1 MVFEKLKQ
9 IFCEEF
15 EIDDNDISLDAV
27 LTIDLGLGDI
37 DLIDLVMSIE
47 DEFNIELPDEALEEI
62 STVADLVKYIEEN
75 I

>member
-15 EIDDNDISLDAV
+15 EIVDNDFSPDAV
-27 LTIDLGLGDI
+27 LTLDLGLSDI
-37 DLIDLVMSIE
+37 DLIDMVMSIE
-47 DEFNIELPDEALEEI
+47 DEFGIELPDEALEDI
-62 STVADLVKYIEEN
+62 RTVADLVKYIEEN

>member
-15 EIDDNDISLDAV
+15 EIDDNDLSPDAV
-27 LTIDLGLGDI
+27 LTLDLGLSDI
-37 DLIDLVMSIE
+37 DLIDMVMSIE
-47 DEFNIELPDEALEEI
+47 DEFGIELPDEALEDI
-62 STVADLVKYIEEN
+62 RTVADLVKYIEEN

>member
-15 EIDDNDISLDAV
+15 EIDDNDLSPDAV
-27 LTIDLGLGDI
+27 LTLDLGLSDI
-37 DLIDLVMSIE
+37 DLIDMVMSIE
-47 DEFNIELPDEALEEI
+47 DEFGIELPDEALEDI
-62 STVADLVKYIEEN
+62 RTVADLVKYIDEN